1 MKVKETYMNMNEEFD
16 FSGMSDTDY
25 TDYFADMDQDAEET
39 AEFERIFTAAAW
51 YCTTATELTYKPEPI
66 RRDRLGGGLRVEKVD
81 GVFNVSVAFGGHRAS
96 VILDLD
102 KIPADTYE
110 YSIIPDNNPSDE
122 SDPMYNL
129 FCVYVIPRSDGTLKG
144 SPTYVKGGYII
155 IPMMPR
161 TKPLYIFVSYGS
173 GIEHSRPLRSF
184 VGSPR
189 ECAYFCVA
197 KSSRSDDAKD
207 LDLWR
212 TEVTDLTG
220 SPDIVHGRVDLSHC
234 PSLTSAKGAPRR
246 VEKEF
251 DLHNTRVRPWDNDL
265 RCVPLFGDGVSRE
278 IGGNIIVSAPPYSPR
293 DAVNGRGTK
302 NTICP
307 VNIGRPGSGKYG
319 GLASLIADNCSCG
332 TVCVVDIRI
341 SMAAAENLRCNL
353 KAANKA

>member
-16 FSGMSDTDY
+16 FTGMSDTDY
-25 TDYFADMDQDAEET
+25 TDHFADMDQDAEET

-66 RRDRLGGGLRVEKVD
+66 RQDRLGGGLRVEKYNA
-81 GVFNVSVAFGGHRAS
+81 GVFNVSIAFEGHRTS

-110 YSIIPDNNPSDE
+110 YSIIPDNNPGDE

-161 TKPLYIFVSYGS
+161 VKPLYIFVSYGS

-189 ECAYFCVA
+189 ECVYFCVA

-251 DLHNTRVRPWDNDL
+251 DLHNTRIRPWDNDL
-265 RCVPLFGDGVSRE
+265 RCVPLFGDGVRRE
-278 IGGNIIVSAPPYSPR
+278 IGGNIIVSAPSYSQQAWN
-293 DAVNGRGTK
+293 AVNGRRTK
-302 NTICP
+302 KT

-319 GLASLIADNCSCG
+319 WLAGLIADNCSCG
-332 TVCVVDIRI
+332 TVCVVDII
-341 SMAAAENLRCNL
+341 SASAVADIRRDLE
-353 KAANKA
+353 AANKA

>member
-1 MKVKETYMNMNEEFD
+1 MNMNEEFD

-25 TDYFADMDQDAEET
+25 TDYFADMDEDAEET

-81 GVFNVSVAFGGHRAS
+81 GVFNVSVAFEGHRTS

-110 YSIIPDNNPSDE
+110 YSIIPDNNPGDE
-122 SDPMYNL
+122 SMYNL

-155 IPMMPR
+155 IPMMPS
-161 TKPLYIFVSYGS
+161 TKPLYIFVSYSS
-173 GIEHSRPLRSF
+173 GIEHIRPLRSF

-197 KSSRSDDAKD
+197 KSSYAKN

-265 RCVPLFGDGVSRE
+265 KCVPLFGDGVHRE
-278 IGGNIIVSAPPYSPR
+278 IGGNIIVSAAPYIPR
-293 DAVNGRGTK
+293 DAVNGRRTK
-302 NTICP
+302 NTIPP

-319 GLASLIADNCSCG
+319 GLVSLIADNCSCG
-332 TVCVVDIRI
+332 EVLVDMI
-341 SMAAAENLRCNL
+341 SMASAENLRCNL
-353 KAANKA
+353 KAVNDA